1 IDAVARLRYPLWWRW
16 RPRIYSVCHR
26 LRVTATPTARG
37 IFMTSSDSQCT
48 PSSDACE
55 VGIKLTHLLAISK
68 VDRGC
73 DAERV
78 LQYGDLITHMNST
91 RLSNRRHLE
100 SVFND
105 ISKDD
110 VYEVELKIVRL
121 VVSLPLKAERLPR
134 GFEQVAGYKYHVAVV
149 YLIMGCKLALAVK
162 SFNNKVYITRVA
174 ENTLSS
180 MSLSIGDAVLD
191 VDSVPV
197 TSVNDATKIIC
208 SRLKANGYVTMTIER
223 ADDPTAAQY
232 VRMALLTEK
241 TMEID
246 LPLAPDV
253 VDICRKELRRF
264 CADPNLSYKC
274 SILKTTDRKERT
286 ASSRIKINES
296 TEDVPVACED
306 NPNLLVK
313 VPAHPPKPPWFQQQ
327 QQRPDAKK

>member
-162 SFNNKVYITRVA
+162 SFNNKV
-174 ENTLSS
+174 
-180 MSLSIGDAVLD
+180 
-191 VDSVPV
+191 
-197 TSVNDATKIIC
+197 C
-208 SRLKANGYVTMTIER
+208 
-223 ADDPTAAQY
+223 
-232 VRMALLTEK
+232 
-241 TMEID
+241 
-246 LPLAPDV
+246 
-253 VDICRKELRRF
+253 
-264 CADPNLSYKC
+264 
-274 SILKTTDRKERT
+274 
-286 ASSRIKINES
+286 
-296 TEDVPVACED
+296 
-306 NPNLLVK
+306 
-313 VPAHPPKPPWFQQQ
+313 
-327 QQRPDAKK
+327 

>member
-1 IDAVARLRYPLWWRW
+1 MGLRFHNRAY
-16 RPRIYSVCHR
+16 
-26 LRVTATPTARG
+26 
-37 IFMTSSDSQCT
+37 
-48 PSSDACE
+48 ACPQRYLQ

-105 ISKDD
+105 ICKDD

-134 GFEQVAGYKYHVAVV
+134 GFEQVAGYKYHIAVV

-162 SFNNKVYITRVA
+162 SFNNKIYITRVA

-208 SRLKANGYVTMTIER
+208 SRLKANGYVTMTIEQ
-223 ADDPTAAQY
+223 ADDPAAAQY

-253 VDICRKELRRF
+253 VDICRKELRR
-264 CADPNLSYKC
+264 
-274 SILKTTDRKERT
+274 DRKERA
-286 ASSRIKINES
+286 ASSRIRINES
-296 TEDVPVACED
+296 TEDIPVACED

-313 VPAHPPKPPWFQQQ
+313 VPTQPLKPPWLQQQQ
-327 QQRPDAKK
+327 QQRPNAKK

>member
-55 VGIKLTHLLAISK
+55 GGDFVFLLAIGKKIPSYLHQPISCKVKGKKGEGVGIKLTHLLAISK

-162 SFNNKVYITRVA
+162 SFNNKV
-174 ENTLSS
+174 
-180 MSLSIGDAVLD
+180 
-191 VDSVPV
+191 
-197 TSVNDATKIIC
+197 C
-208 SRLKANGYVTMTIER
+208 
-223 ADDPTAAQY
+223 
-232 VRMALLTEK
+232 
-241 TMEID
+241 
-246 LPLAPDV
+246 
-253 VDICRKELRRF
+253 
-264 CADPNLSYKC
+264 
-274 SILKTTDRKERT
+274 
-286 ASSRIKINES
+286 
-296 TEDVPVACED
+296 
-306 NPNLLVK
+306 
-313 VPAHPPKPPWFQQQ
+313 
-327 QQRPDAKK
+327 